1 MIKRLTWFVMGAVS
15 GAAATLWALSVART
29 KARQL
34 APAQVAG
41 AVSARARS
49 RLDDVRDALFEAR
62 LAMREREAELRAE
75 LDRESNPT
83 AGPPALTAKS
93 SPN

>member
-1 MIKRLTWFVMGAVS
+1 MLKRLRWFVMGAVA
-15 GAAATLWALSVART
+15 GAAGTLWAMAYGRSKV
-29 KARQL
+29 QEL
-34 APAQVAG
+34 APAHVAG
-41 AVSARARS
+41 ELAARART

-75 LDRESNPT
+75 LDREGD
-83 AGPPALTAKS
+83 AGSRPAALTVKS

>member
-1 MIKRLTWFVMGAVS
+1 MIKRLTWFTMGAVS
-15 GAAATLWALSVART
+15 GAVATLWALSVAR
-29 KARQL
+29 ARARAL
-34 APAQVAG
+34 APAQVAA

-62 LAMREREAELRAE
+62 LAMREREAELRAG
-75 LDRESNPT
+75 LDGDAAERSPR
-83 AGPPALTAKS
+83 PALTVKS